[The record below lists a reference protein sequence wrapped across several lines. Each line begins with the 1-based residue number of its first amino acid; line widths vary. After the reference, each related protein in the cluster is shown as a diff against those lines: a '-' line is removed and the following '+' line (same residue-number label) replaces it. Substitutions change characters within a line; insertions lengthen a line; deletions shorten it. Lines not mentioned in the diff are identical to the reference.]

1 MRCGAARRTANI
13 QDPKRLDRPTFETHA
28 PMKNLVKL
36 PAKFLCGLVAFWF
49 QCLAVCGSSAAVER
63 IVFRPS
69 ADSDAQISVV
79 GEALVKAAD
88 GGMLLLADDGK
99 LWTVQPER
107 IISRESDATELQP
120 ISNKEAGLRLQRELP
135 VGFEVYQTA
144 HYVICHNT
152 TDDYAKWVGSLFERA
167 YTGFYSYWKN
177 KGLDLP
183 EPTLPMIAV
192 VFADQKSF
200 ARIARPELGDLV
212 DSVIGYYNLQT
223 NRMMTFYLPNAERR
237 VATLVHEAV
246 HQLSYNSGLQKRMA
260 DNPYWVSEGLA
271 IFFETTDSSARGWRN
286 IGGINQVNLARFRN
300 YLSNRPSGSLA
311 TLIRDDARFRN
322 PASATDAYG
331 EAWAFHFFLLR
342 TRDKQYLAYL
352 KQLSEGPLMQEADPR
367 KRVQA
372 FQDAMETDLET
383 LDREFLLYMRRSL
396 R

>member
-1 MRCGAARRTANI
+1 MRCGAARQTANI

-28 PMKNLVKL
+28 PMKRSVKGSLEL
-36 PAKFLCGLVAFWF
+36 PATFLCGLAAICF
-49 QCLAVCGSSAAVER
+49 QCFAACDSSAAVER

-107 IISRESDATELQP
+107 IVSRETDATELLP
-120 ISNKEAGLRLQRELP
+120 ISNREAGLRLQRELP
-135 VGFEVYQTA
+135 AGFEVYQTA

-152 TDDYAKWVGSLFERA
+152 TDVYAKWVGSLFERA

-183 EPTLPMIAV
+183 EPTLPMIAI

-223 NRMMTFYLPNAERR
+223 NRMMTFYLPNAE
-237 VATLVHEAV
+237 
-246 HQLSYNSGLQKRMA
+246 A
-260 DNPYWVSEGLA
+260 DSTGRKP
-271 IFFETTDSSARGWRN
+271 I
-286 IGGINQVNLARFRN
+286 
-300 YLSNRPSGSLA
+300 RPSYMA
-311 TLIRDDARFRN
+311 HVTLREPD
-322 PASATDAYG
+322 PTSAA
-331 EAWAFHFFLLR
+331 
-342 TRDKQYLAYL
+342 
-352 KQLSEGPLMQEADPR
+352 
-367 KRVQA
+367 
-372 FQDAMETDLET
+372 
-383 LDREFLLYMRRSL
+383 
-396 R
+396 